1 MTNKYAIYCDS
12 LEDEQL
18 LKDWIKKESDLEQYD
33 TFRYKDKKLYF
44 HFPANG
50 YSGFRQ
56 DVHIFDSCLP
66 EYNKINIKDFLKEYY
81 MKELPNKWCI
91 AITPENKEILLNYW
105 KTLDRS
111 ERWLS
116 ATNFLH
122 WLISDKFDGSYLNY
136 RNGIPPYD
144 YTEIT
149 IEQFKKHIL
158 KENMEQ
164 LPKQWVV
171 WNDGSQ
177 SFKDT
182 VVHYLNTHYS
192 AEFKG
197 WVKDSWYGV
206 IANQKYQADILVS
219 DPVKITIQEFIKLTT
234 KNMKTEL
241 LGLPVI
247 QGEKHHLEAFCKDCE
262 KFGHDSYISPTAYD
276 VLVYNN
282 RDVSEILKSERSFK
296 MLFIGSKSYA
306 NYSDSN
312 LLIKEFQLPQD
323 WSVALDFMKENMDRW
338 LKIQEENKEPEFK
351 VGDIVVAGNPNVIC
365 DAKGRTG
372 RIESII
378 PGNHPYNIN
387 FGSNLIVWCQIER
400 LATPQ
405 EIEEYNNKPK
415 IFKMTSTS
423 GNFEL
428 EVSKKGIYYRPED
441 KYLNVNDIDSI
452 RDPLVPNI
460 CYSNG
465 GMGHYPTQIT
475 KVDVGCKKDTLVSE
489 WKQVY
494 DYYKSLQV

>member
-18 LKDWIKKESDLEQYD
+18 LKDWIKKESDLEGYND
-33 TFRYKDKKLYF
+33 YNYRKLYF
-44 HFPANG
+44 HFPANDYLGFQQNFHLYDVCLAKDG
-50 YSGFRQ
+50 Y
-56 DVHIFDSCLP
+56 I
-66 EYNKINIKDFLKEYY
+66 KINIKDFLKEYY
-81 MKELPNKWCI
+81 MKEL
-91 AITPENKEILLNYW
+91 
-105 KTLDRS
+105 
-111 ERWLS
+111 
-116 ATNFLH
+116 
-122 WLISDKFDGSYLNY
+122 
-136 RNGIPPYD
+136 
-144 YTEIT
+144 TE
-149 IEQFKKHIL
+149 
-158 KENMEQ
+158 
-164 LPKQWVV
+164 LPKSWCVQ
-171 WNDGSQ
+171 NDGSQ
-177 SFKDT
+177 LFKDT
-182 VVHYLNTHYS
+182 VVKYYNKNTKSGIKCDGSSIGTY
-192 AEFKG
+192 
-197 WVKDSWYGV
+197 YGFMEIGQYGNTDRHKFDV
-206 IANQKYQADILVS
+206 ELSLDQ
-219 DPVKITIQEFIKLTT
+219 FIKLTT
-234 KNMKTEL
+234 KNMKTRL

-247 QGEKHHLEAFCKDCE
+247 KGEKHHLEAFCKDCE

-415 IFKMTSTS
+415 IFKMIASNKS
-423 GNFEL
+423 FEL

-441 KYLNVNDIDSI
+441 KWLNLTSINDMLISI
-452 RDPLVPNI
+452 NLNHGSIFHTDNLDKYVWKTN
-460 CYSNG
+460 
-465 GMGHYPTQIT
+465 H
-475 KVDVGCKKDTLVSE
+475 VDVGCKKLTLVSE
-489 WKQVY
+489 WKKVY

>member
-18 LKDWIKKESDLEQYD
+18 LKDWIKKESDLEGYNNYNY
-33 TFRYKDKKLYF
+33 RKLYF

-81 MKELPNKWCI
+81 MKELP
-91 AITPENKEILLNYW
+91 
-105 KTLDRS
+105 
-111 ERWLS
+111 
-116 ATNFLH
+116 
-122 WLISDKFDGSYLNY
+122 
-136 RNGIPPYD
+136 
-144 YTEIT
+144 
-149 IEQFKKHIL
+149 
-158 KENMEQ
+158 
-164 LPKQWVV
+164 KQWVV

-177 SFKDT
+177 LFKDT

-219 DPVKITIQEFIKLTT
+219 NPVKLTIQQFIKLTT

-247 QGEKHHLEAFCKDCE
+247 RGEKHHLEAFLKDCE
-262 KFGHDSYISPTAYD
+262 KLGYKTHKSRQTSNTRIQLNGLTEEVVLRDEDAFKILYFGEEEY
-276 VLVYNN
+276 
-282 RDVSEILKSERSFK
+282 
-296 MLFIGSKSYA
+296 SKLETLS
-306 NYSDSN
+306 
-312 LLIKEFQLPQD
+312 IKEFQLPSD
-323 WSVALDFMKENMDRW
+323 WSKCLDFMKENMDRW

-428 EVSKKGIYYRPED
+428 EVRKKGIYYRPED
-441 KYLNVNDIDSI
+441 KYLNVSNIEQMCLGFRINNGNLNDTN
-452 RDPLVPNI
+452 RD
-460 CYSNG
+460 CYI
-465 GMGHYPTQIT
+465 IT
-475 KVDVGCKKDTLVSE
+475 YETVKVGCKSGCKISE